1 MIMKVN
7 VQAVNFDVDKKLV
20 GFINERLQKLE
31 KFYDKIVSYD
41 VFLKVENTSD
51 RENKQAE
58 IKVNIPGDDLIVKKT
73 SKSFEESVDE
83 AIESLERMLIKTKEK
98 IQKH

>member
-1 MIMKVN
+1 M
-7 VQAVNFDVDKKLV
+7 
-20 GFINERLQKLE
+20 
-31 KFYDKIVSYD
+31 
-41 VFLKVENTSD
+41 
-51 RENKQAE
+51 
-58 IKVNIPGDDLIVKKT
+58 VKKT

>member
-58 IKVNIPGDDLIVKKT
+58 IKVNIPGDDLMVKKT

>member
-41 VFLKVENTSD
+41 VFLKVKNTSD

-58 IKVNIPGDDLIVKKT
+58 IKVNIPGDDLMVKKT
-73 SKSFEESVDE
+73 NKSFEESIDE

-98 IQKH
+98 LQKH

>member
-1 MIMKVN
+1 MKVN

-58 IKVNIPGDDLIVKKT
+58 IKVNIPGDDLMVKKT